1 MAPMICTVVIPVLGQ
16 HDLLE
21 RCVRSLSR
29 RVDTLIIVDNG
40 DELEEGMVRS
50 WLDDDDPMR
59 VYVWRMPNG
68 LSVAGSWNLGIKAMP
83 YSPGWLLLNS
93 DAWFPDDSLEEYTSE
108 LQPDRIVLA
117 GSPPWC
123 CAWIGREVVQRV
135 GLFCERFH
143 PAYFEDN
150 DYEQRARIMGIPVEY
165 SSVDVRHDNS
175 STLERNPEYQ
185 AHNART
191 FAANHAYM
199 QYRWANVHADGLPT
213 TAEWDLATR
222 VRNGWES

>member
-1 MAPMICTVVIPVLGQ
+1 MW
-16 HDLLE
+16 
-21 RCVRSLSR
+21 
-29 RVDTLIIVDNG
+29 II
-40 DELEEGMVRS
+40 
-50 WLDDDDPMR
+50 
-59 VYVWRMPNG
+59 
-68 LSVAGSWNLGIKAMP
+68 
-83 YSPGWLLLNS
+83 LNS
-93 DAWFPDDSLEEYTSE
+93 DAYFEPGQLEVFYKDCNPDSITLTETN
-108 LQPDRIVLA
+108 P
-117 GSPPWC
+117 GWC

-150 DYEQRARIMGIPVEY
+150 DYEQRARIMSIPVEY
-165 SSVDVRHDNS
+165 STVNVQHDNS

-191 FAANHAYM
+191 FAANEAYM
-199 QYRWANVHADGLPT
+199 QYRWANVQADGLPA